1 VRRVLAVVMSA
12 AALLLS
18 APASAHPLGNFTIN
32 HLVKAAITPDRLRV
46 KYVLDIAEIPTFQI
60 MRERGIEGPDQ
71 AALLDRWATDEI
83 AVVSAGL
90 TVTLDGAPLQLIP
103 SSARASTRPGAG
115 GLPTLYWVGEFSAPL
130 PAAHAD
136 RTLTIADAVY
146 RGRIGW
152 KDVVVVPDREP
163 TDELRSY
170 PNALLGSPRE
180 INGVSLRLAA
190 DGRVLARTNSSS
202 AQAAP
207 AGSTSQIRS
216 NALSDLLAEGA
227 ASPWLVLLTLLTA
240 IGLGALHALEP
251 GHGKTLLAVSL
262 VGARATAQQALIL
275 AVGLTFAHTAG
286 VLALGLLM
294 LAAAQWIVPENIYPW
309 ITLAS
314 GAMVAVLGA
323 NALSRIIKIRR
334 GDAHAHVHPH
344 HHEGDVERSNG
355 SGMER
360 SNSFDRHGHAHDHS
374 HSHVPPGTAP
384 LSFRSVVLV
393 AMSGNIAPC
402 PAALVVLLA
411 ALSLHQ
417 LGYGLLV
424 IVAFSVGLAGVL
436 TGLGIALVHG
446 ASWLS
451 KRPAL
456 ETFVRYGPLVSATVI
471 ALIGAAMLGQG
482 AAASTLH
489 APALLVSALVGSAIA
504 GYAFSP
510 GHVHEHEH
518 DQMHAGATAHA
529 LQAEAP

>member
-1 VRRVLAVVMSA
+1 VVASA
-12 AALLLS
+12 AALLVT

-32 HLVKAAITPDRLRV
+32 HLVKADVSGARLRV
-46 KYVLDIAEIPTFQI
+46 KYVLDIAEIPMFQI
-60 MRERGIEGPDQ
+60 MRERGIEGAQ
-71 AALLDRWATDEI
+71 RAALLDRWAADEA
-83 AVVSAGL
+83 AVVTAGL
-90 TVTLDGAPLQLIP
+90 TVTLDGTPLHLDP

-115 GLPTLYWVGEFSAPL
+115 GLPTLYWVGEFAAPM
-130 PAAHAD
+130 PAAHGA
-136 RTLTIADAVY
+136 RTLTIADALY
-146 RGRIGW
+146 PGRIGW
-152 KDVVVVPDREP
+152 KDVVIAPEGEP
-163 TDELRSY
+163 TNELRSY
-170 PNALLGSPRE
+170 PSALLGSPRE
-180 INGVSLRLAA
+180 IKGVTLRLAA
-190 DGRVLARTNSSS
+190 DGRVLARTDVSG
-202 AQAAP
+202 AQSAP

-216 NALSDLLAEGA
+216 NTLSDLLAKGA

-323 NALSRIIKIRR
+323 NALSRLIKTRR
-334 GDAHAHVHPH
+334 GDAHSHDHIHAD
-344 HHEGDVERSNG
+344 EGSMERSN
-355 SGMER
+355 SFDQTEPMER
-360 SNSFDRHGHAHDHS
+360 SNSFDRHEHDHVHGHN

-482 AAASTLH
+482 AAASILH
-489 APALLVSALVGSAIA
+489 GPALVVSTLVLCAIA
-504 GYAFSP
+504 GYALSP
-510 GHVHEHEH
+510 GHVHQHGHDHAHEP
-518 DQMHAGATAHA
+518 APA
-529 LQAEAP
+529 LQGESP

>member
-1 VRRVLAVVMSA
+1 MRRVLAVVASA
-12 AALLLS
+12 AALLLTV
-18 APASAHPLGNFTIN
+18 PASAHPLGNFTIN
-32 HLVKAAITPDRLRV
+32 HLVKADVSGARLRV

-60 MRERGIEGPDQ
+60 MRERGIEGAQ
-71 AALLDRWATDEI
+71 RAALLDRWAADEV
-83 AVVSAGL
+83 AVVTAGL
-90 TVTLDGAPLQLIP
+90 TVTLDGTPLHLDP

-115 GLPTLYWVGEFSAPL
+115 GLPTLYWVGEFAAPM
-130 PAAHAD
+130 PAAHGA

-146 RGRIGW
+146 PGRIGW
-152 KDVVVVPDREP
+152 KDVVIAPEREP
-163 TDELRSY
+163 TNELRSY
-170 PNALLGSPRE
+170 PSALLGSPRE
-180 INGVSLRLAA
+180 IEGVTLRLAA
-190 DGRVLARTNSSS
+190 DGRVLARTDVSGVQS
-202 AQAAP
+202 AP

-216 NALSDLLAEGA
+216 NTLSDLLAKGA

-262 VGARATAQQALIL
+262 VGARATVQQALIL

-323 NALSRIIKIRR
+323 NALSRLIKTRR
-334 GDAHAHVHPH
+334 GDAHSH
-344 HHEGDVERSNG
+344 D
-355 SGMER
+355 
-360 SNSFDRHGHAHDHS
+360 HAHDHT
-374 HSHVPPGTAP
+374 HGHHHHVPRGTAP

-482 AAASTLH
+482 AAASILH
-489 APALLVSALVGSAIA
+489 APALVVSTLVLCAIA
-504 GYAFSP
+504 GYALSP
-510 GHVHEHEH
+510 GHVHQHGHYHAHEP
-518 DQMHAGATAHA
+518 APAHA
-529 LQAEAP
+529 LQRESP